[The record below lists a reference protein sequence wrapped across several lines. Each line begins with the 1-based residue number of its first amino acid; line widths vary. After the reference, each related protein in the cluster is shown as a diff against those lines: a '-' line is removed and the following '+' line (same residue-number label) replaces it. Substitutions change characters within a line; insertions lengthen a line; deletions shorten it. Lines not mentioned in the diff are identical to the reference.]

1 MAARPIIES
10 GVLGQGEEQ
19 HLLLQVGGVLGQGEE
34 QHLLQQ
40 VGGVLGQGEKQ
51 HLLQH
56 VTNKLSLLFS
66 YLF

>member
-10 GVLGQGEEQ
+10 
-19 HLLLQVGGVLGQGEE
+19 GVLGQGEE